1 MKLRKHITFIL
12 IILIFLISGL
22 YSIGVMV
29 KEHNTN
35 LKAYETRIHE
45 CEMSGNN
52 DSYCEE
58 VLNSKKVIDSAKK
71 YLLKYDRV
79 YKNYKACSLF
89 NESCDIY
96 EDIDKVNKIYRKVK
110 R

>member
-1 MKLRKHITFIL
+1 MKREF
-12 IILIFLISGL
+12 
-22 YSIGVMV
+22 
-29 KEHNTN
+29 KEIDD
-35 LKAYETRIHE
+35 LCYF
-45 CEMSGNN
+45 
-52 DSYCEE
+52 
-58 VLNSKKVIDSAKK
+58 NSKKVIDSAKK